1 MKLQDI
7 SPKTTTI
14 LIAGAILIVVVALIV
29 GLILRGV
36 PEEALP
42 AVAAT
47 IPQNGQEGVLGII
60 PLEISFQEDLNAAD
74 QANIDINVSPA
85 VDKTISWTTAN
96 NLRVTLNQD
105 LEQALVYTV
114 SILHKNKE
122 IHSFS
127 FTAVDKTQEQVEEEA
142 RQQAADDFLVAEAE
156 KEFYETYPW
165 YTSIPIE
172 TDDYVIVYNFEKES
186 FRVRLTLGENPLGAQ
201 IEAAKTRALDSLE
214 AIGVDLN
221 VYDYY
226 VLIGY

>member
-14 LIAGAILIVVVALIV
+14 LIAGAILIVVVALIA
-29 GLILRGV
+29 GLILRSV

-74 QANIDINVSPA
+74 QANIDVNVSPD

-105 LEQALVYTV
+105 LEQASVYIV
-114 SILHKNKE
+114 SILYKNRE

-127 FTAVDKTQEQVEEEA
+127 FTSVDKTQEQVEEEA

-201 IEAAKTRALDSLE
+201 IEAAKTRALVSLE
-214 AIGVDLN
+214 AIGVNLN

-226 VLIGY
+226 VLID